1 LKDVRKEGMDLPVR
15 IRALDYR
22 DLEDIIEID
31 KAILGKERPEYW
43 QMKIE
48 LSEHRSPM
56 ASLVAEVEG
65 KVVGFIIG
73 DISGWEYGVADTVG
87 WIDTI
92 GVHPDYQKRGIATM
106 LFKEV
111 IANLKKIGVNTVY
124 TFVDWRSWEL
134 LRFFERMGF
143 EKGDMIHLQLRLGEE
158 KKEGGA
164 GGPE

>member
-1 LKDVRKEGMDLPVR
+1 MDLPVR

-73 DISGWEYGVADTVG
+73 DISGWEYGVPDTVG